1 MNRSR
6 THTNTHRK
14 PRTLPKAFVKNRE
27 IKKNISSFVRFS
39 LRFCC
44 FYLFFYNFL
53 ILFFILPHTCA
64 GVRARVAYLC
74 WSWMEFF
81 SYILHQYSGR
91 TFAALNCAAS
101 PTDFFFAHF
110 LPFFSWLFYA
120 LLLLFLSSIRKCNN
134 LVAKFLAT
142 QAVIAWHLAK

>member
-27 IKKNISSFVRFS
+27 IKKKNASAFVRFS

-44 FYLFFYNFL
+44 FYLFFYIFL

-81 SYILHQYSGR
+81 SYILHQYSSK

-101 PTDFFFAHF
+101 PTDFFFCSFFAFFF
-110 LPFFSWLFYA
+110 LIVLCF
-120 LLLLFLSSIRKCNN
+120 I
-134 LVAKFLAT
+134 VAISFE
-142 QAVIAWHLAK
+142 H